1 MNKVIL
7 YGNVGK
13 DPESK
18 VINQKT
24 VTKFS
29 LATNKSYSN
38 AQGEKVTDTSWH
50 NIVLWG
56 KVAETASKYVK
67 KGSSIIIEGEISYRS
82 YENKEGQTVY
92 ITEIIGHNL
101 HFTGSKETKLSEDD
115 FKTMDREDQLDY
127 LLKEL
132 GPENIKDYINRSLGK
147 SGKTPTTAM
156 SDISELPGT
165 AEDDPSYD
173 PFGN

>member
-56 KVAETASKYVK
+56 KVSETASKYVK

-92 ITEIIGHNL
+92 ITEIIGHNM
-101 HFTGSKETKLSEDD
+101 HFTGSKPED
-115 FKTMDREDQLDY
+115 KPAE
-127 LLKEL
+127 K
-132 GPENIKDYINRSLGK
+132 K
-147 SGKTPTTAM
+147 STAM
-156 SDISELPGT
+156 SDINELPG
-165 AEDDPSYD
+165 ANDLPQHVRDAQNIPDGMDDLPY
-173 PFGN
+173 

>member
-7 YGNVGK
+7 FGNVGK
-13 DPESK
+13 DPDSK

-38 AQGEKVTDTSWH
+38 SAGEKVTETQWH
-50 NIVLWG
+50 SIVLWG

-67 KGSSIIIEGEISYRS
+67 KGSSLIIEGEISYRS

-101 HFTGSKETKLSEDD
+101 HFTGSKQEPVEK
-115 FKTMDREDQLDY
+115 
-127 LLKEL
+127 
-132 GPENIKDYINRSLGK
+132 K
-147 SGKTPTTAM
+147 STAM
-156 SDISELPGT
+156 SDINELPGADES
-165 AEDDPSYD
+165 AENDPSYF
-173 PFGN
+173 PE

>member
-1 MNKVIL
+1 MNKVFL
-7 YGNVGK
+7 HGNCGK

-29 LATNKSYSN
+29 LATNKTYTDASG
-38 AQGEKVTDTSWH
+38 QKITDTSWH

-67 KGSSIIIEGEISYRS
+67 KGTSLIIEGEISYRS

-92 ITEIIGHNL
+92 VTEIIGHNM
-101 HFTGSKETKLSEDD
+101 HFTGSK
-115 FKTMDREDQLDY
+115 
-127 LLKEL
+127 
-132 GPENIKDYINRSLGK
+132 PEPEKK
-147 SGKTPTTAM
+147 STAM
-156 SDISELPGT
+156 SDISELPGADES
-165 AEDDPSYD
+165 AENDPSYF
-173 PFGN
+173 PE

>member
-92 ITEIIGHNL
+92 ITEIIGHNM
-101 HFTGSKETKLSEDD
+101 HFTGSKPED
-115 FKTMDREDQLDY
+115 KPAE
-127 LLKEL
+127 K
-132 GPENIKDYINRSLGK
+132 K
-147 SGKTPTTAM
+147 STAM
-156 SDISELPGT
+156 SDINELPG
-165 AEDDPSYD
+165 ANDLPQHVRDAQNIPDGMDDLPY
-173 PFGN
+173 

>member
-1 MNKVIL
+1 MNKCIL
-7 YGNVGK
+7 YGNCGK
-13 DPESK
+13 EPESK
-18 VINQKT
+18 QINGKT

-29 LATNKSYSN
+29 LATNKTYSN

-92 ITEIIGHNL
+92 ITEIIGHNM
-101 HFTGSKETKLSEDD
+101 HFTGNK
-115 FKTMDREDQLDY
+115 
-127 LLKEL
+127 
-132 GPENIKDYINRSLGK
+132 PEEKPAEKK
-147 SGKTPTTAM
+147 STAM
-156 SDISELPGT
+156 SDINELPGA